1 MSGTHAQPVHHER
14 PRYQWWV
21 YMGIGLGAVVLGLW
35 GYWRPEFEL
44 AERNAGTGPLPL
56 LAVISSVAYDTL
68 LLFVLHP
75 AHVEGA
81 FGWRIEWAKWLAATL
96 SLWTVTGALRR
107 VYAMEL
113 RHFRLGFSRDHVVV
127 CGAGWR
133 GLPLAVDFA
142 RSEAA
147 GGSRDV
153 AERVIVIEKDPGAHG
168 IAVCEKLGIPYLVA
182 DASDPGVLKRA
193 GVQRARILVA
203 ACAEDGTNLEVAI
216 HAGHLARALRPK
228 GAPLRCF
235 LHIANLDLRTAVRRR
250 SFLSAADGRMEI
262 STFGFDVYENSARL
276 LFDEHPLDWKPIMAD
291 SPVQVHLLVIGLGEM
306 GENVLIQ
313 AARIGQFANGRKVRV
328 TVVDRAASA
337 RAADLKER
345 YPQLD
350 QVCDLDFKALE
361 ARDPAVSALAAH
373 ITADPAN
380 LLTCAICLPDGALNL
395 ALALK
400 LADERAFRESCSPI
414 RVRVPTRSG
423 LTLLLSEDRQDALF
437 CDRISPFG
445 MREDVC
451 NRRTLEEPQM
461 EAIARAFHE
470 DYVRR
475 ETSKSPAPAGN
486 TSLVPWEELPDDLK
500 RSNYHAADHAE
511 VKIRAVGLR
520 VANSPQG
527 VEPVT
532 AFTPEEIEVLSRM
545 EHHRFCAERLLGGW
559 RYDTSGKD
567 PVNKTNP
574 TLVPW
579 AALSEGERDKD
590 REQVREIPQIFA
602 SAGRVVCR

>member
-1 MSGTHAQPVHHER
+1 MSGSHAAPVHHER
-14 PRYQWWV
+14 PRYQWWA
-21 YMGIGLGAVVLGLW
+21 YMGIGLAAVTLGLW
-35 GYWRPEFEL
+35 GYWGPENSQ
-44 AERNAGTGPLPL
+44 AAGEVSR
-56 LAVISSVAYDTL
+56 LAVASTVAYDTL

-81 FGWRIEWAKWLAATL
+81 HGWRIEGAKWLAAIL

-142 RSEAA
+142 RAA
-147 GGSRDV
+147 GPGSPRR
-153 AERVIVIEKDPGAHG
+153 AEKVIVIEKDPASHG

-182 DASDPGVLKRA
+182 DATDPGVLRSA
-193 GVQRARILVA
+193 GVHKARILVA
-203 ACAEDGTNLEVAI
+203 ACAGDGTNLEVAI
-216 HAGHLARALRPK
+216 RAGELARDSRPQ
-228 GAPLRCF
+228 GSPLRCY
-235 LHIANLDLRTAVRRR
+235 LHISSLDLRTAVRRR
-250 SFLSAADGRMEI
+250 SFVSTHEKRIEI

-276 LFDEHPLDWKPIMAD
+276 LFAEHPLDWKPIGAD
-291 SPVQVHLLVIGLGEM
+291 SPLQVNLLIIGLGDM

-313 AARIGQFANGRKVRV
+313 AARIGHFANGRRVRV
-328 TVVDRAASA
+328 TIVDRAASA

-350 QVCDLDFKALE
+350 QVCDLDFRSLE
-361 ARDPAVSALAAH
+361 ARDPAVSALASR
-373 ITADPAN
+373 IMSDPGS
-380 LLTCAICLPDGALNL
+380 LLTCAICLPDGALNM
-395 ALALK
+395 ALGLK
-400 LADERAFRESCSPI
+400 LIDERAFHSTRSPI

-423 LTLLLSEDRQDALF
+423 LTLLLSEERQEELF
-437 CDRISPFG
+437 GDQIRPFG

-451 NRRTLEEPQM
+451 NRHTLEQPQM

-475 ETSKSPAPAGN
+475 ESLKAGAKGGN
-486 TSLVPWEELPDDLK
+486 SSMVSWEELPDDLK

-511 VKIRAVGLR
+511 VKIRALGYR
-520 VANSPQG
+520 IAESPRG

-532 AFTPEEIEVLSRM
+532 AFTDGEIEILSRM
-545 EHHRFCAERLLGGW
+545 EHFRFCAERLLGGW
-559 RYDTSGKD
+559 RYDANGKD
-567 PVNKTNP
+567 AVNKTNP

-579 AALSEGERDKD
+579 DGLNEAERDKD
-590 REQVREIPQIFA
+590 REQAREIPQIFS